1 VRFRRDELSGFNFK
15 APTARVCTQVRNG
28 ALPVRPEGTTGP
40 RPLKTD
46 SVQKGGG
53 GGGGGG
59 CGGGGGKEVA
69 WGRGTLSVCRNE
81 CMSVYAIYYL
91 YGYCKQE
98 NVQERGDDHV
108 KYS

>member
-1 VRFRRDELSGFNFK
+1 
-15 APTARVCTQVRNG
+15 
-28 ALPVRPEGTTGP
+28 
-40 RPLKTD
+40 
-46 SVQKGGG
+46 
-53 GGGGGG
+53 
-59 CGGGGGKEVA
+59 
-69 WGRGTLSVCRNE
+69 VCRNE